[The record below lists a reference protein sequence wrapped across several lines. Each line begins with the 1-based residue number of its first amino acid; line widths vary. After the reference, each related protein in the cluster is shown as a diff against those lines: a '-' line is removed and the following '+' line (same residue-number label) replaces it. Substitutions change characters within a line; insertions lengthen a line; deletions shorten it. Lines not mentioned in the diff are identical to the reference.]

1 MIKASIG
8 SALDLAGADE
18 PSQVLAHAQLTGLVA
33 VDGLRQ
39 LQRWSPRSALHE
51 IEKNVDLAQFR
62 PKSRPSSS
70 YPWSSHRPL
79 ALASN
84 QLMGRIA
91 PGANTRDKTPLP
103 APPLA
108 ER

>member
-39 LQRWSPRSALHE
+39 LQR
-51 IEKNVDLAQFR
+51 
-62 PKSRPSSS
+62 
-70 YPWSSHRPL
+70 
-79 ALASN
+79 
-84 QLMGRIA
+84 
-91 PGANTRDKTPLP
+91 
-103 APPLA
+103 
-108 ER
+108 